1 MFYAINFWKVGDI
14 SFFQFFF
21 WRGEGGEI
29 ILDNFLFFKDSF
41 FYYSNKAFRKSV
53 FACVYVK
60 GKYILMDTAGPELWD
75 I

>member
-21 WRGEGGEI
+21 GGEGGEI

-41 FYYSNKAFRKSV
+41 FIIVTKLL
-53 FACVYVK
+53 
-60 GKYILMDTAGPELWD
+60 GKVCLHVCMLRGNTF
-75 I
+75 